1 VLTGPGADAVSPMQ
15 WDRLGLVWTAPEG
28 TGRTGAL
35 QPTPLLLGDRIRVFA
50 GCRDAD
56 GASSVWWV
64 DLDADEPTRIL
75 AEAREP
81 ALAAGPPGTFDAAG
95 VVPCAVAPVDGTV
108 RLYYAGY
115 QPPASA
121 DERFRVFSGVSTAPA
136 AGTDAFTRLRNEP
149 LLRTSAAERL
159 FRVVH
164 SLVHLADGT
173 WRCWYGAGHEFRQ
186 GRTKLLPVYDI
197 RQMDSPDG
205 LEFPDSGEVAVP
217 LGAPEEHRVGR
228 PFVARHDGGWRM
240 YFGAG
245 TEETTYRLTF
255 ADSADGTS
263 WRRHDGLLGLDVG
276 ASGWDA
282 QMVAYPAVVTT
293 RAGTFLFYNGNG
305 YGRDGFGAAVLRRPL
320 PLMP

>member
-1 VLTGPGADAVSPMQ
+1 MH
-15 WDRLGLVWTAPEG
+15 WDKLGLVWSAPG
-28 TGRTGAL
+28 GSGRTGAL
-35 QPTPLLLGDRIRVFA
+35 QPTPLVLDDRIRVFA

-64 DLDADEPTRIL
+64 DLDPADPTRVL
-75 AEAREP
+75 AESEQP
-81 ALAAGPPGTFDAAG
+81 ALTPGPAGSFDAAG
-95 VVPCAVAPVDGTV
+95 VVPCAVAMAGGSV

-115 QPPASA
+115 QPPGGH
-121 DERFRVFSGVSTAPA
+121 DERFRVFSGIASASVG
-136 AGTDAFTRLRNEP
+136 GTEAFTRLRDEP
-149 LLRTSAAERL
+149 LLRTSADERL

-164 SLVHLADGT
+164 SLARLDGGG
-173 WRCWYGAGHEFRQ
+173 WRCWYGAGHEFRR

-205 LEFPDSGEVAVP
+205 LNFPDSGALAVP

-228 PFVARHDGGWRM
+228 PYVVRHEAGWRM

-245 TEETTYRLTF
+245 TEATTYRLTF

-263 WRRHDGLLGLDVG
+263 WRRHDGLLGLDVSP
-276 ASGWDA
+276 SGWDA
-282 QMVAYPAVVTT
+282 EMVAYPAVVTT
-293 RAGTFLFYNGNG
+293 RAGTFLFYNGNS
-305 YGRDGFGAAVLRRPL
+305 YGRDGFGVAVLRRSL